1 MQNAHHINVN
11 VLNKAMLQ
19 DAVEHPDKYPNLC
32 LRVSGYAVMFNKL
45 SPEQRRE
52 VVARTVH
59 ESL

>member
-1 MQNAHHINVN
+1 

-52 VVARTVH
+52 VVARTFH